1 MNPLLKEI
9 RTNPLVWLLVFVPAV
24 FVAQRLEPEAQTLL
38 FFLSV
43 LAIVPLAA
51 LLSHATESVAA
62 KTGDAAGGLLNATL
76 GNLTELVIAL
86 AALRAGQY
94 MLVKA
99 SIAGAIV
106 TNTLFMLGASFLL
119 GGLKHHVQEFNRANA
134 RLQAGLLSLATVAL
148 LIPSAVGGADSA
160 PAAAFAHDVSVGLS
174 VLLIV
179 AYGLGLLFSLKT
191 HRNLFGSAEHGEDE
205 EVPWPLGLALGTL
218 AGVTVLVALVSEV
231 FVESVQG
238 ASLALG
244 MTPAFVGFIVVA
256 LVGAAA
262 EMAAA
267 FSGARKNRLDL
278 SVSIALGSAAQI
290 ALFVAPVLVLL
301 SYVIGPTPM
310 SLQFWPGAVVMVLIA
325 TITASN
331 ATNAGRSAW
340 FVGVLVLMVYLVFAM
355 TLYLLPPQA
364 Q

>member
-1 MNPLLKEI
+1 MNLLLKEI
-9 RTNPLVWLLVFVPAV
+9 RHNPMLWLLVFVPVV
-24 FVAQRLEPEAQTLL
+24 FVAAKLKPEAHTLL
-38 FFLSV
+38 FVLSV
-43 LAIVPLAA
+43 LAIVPLAG

-86 AALRAGQY
+86 TALRAGEY

-119 GGLKHHVQEFNRANA
+119 GGLKHHVQEFNRVNA
-134 RLQAGLLSLATVAL
+134 RVQSGLLFLATVAL
-148 LIPSAVGGADSA
+148 LVPSTVATADSA
-160 PAAAFAHDVSVGLS
+160 AGGTFARELSVGLA

-179 AYGLGLLFSLKT
+179 TYGLGLLFSLKT
-191 HRNLFGSAEHGEDE
+191 HREEFASAGHADEGEA
-205 EVPWPLGLALGTL
+205 PWPLGLALATL
-218 AGVTVLVALVSEV
+218 AGVTILVALVSEI
-231 FVESVQG
+231 FVESVQQ
-238 ASLALG
+238 AAETFG

-256 LVGAAA
+256 LVGGAA

-278 SVSIALGSAAQI
+278 SVGIALGSASQI

-301 SYVIGPTPM
+301 SYVIGPAPM
-310 SLQFWPGAVVMVLIA
+310 DLQFWPGAVVMMLIA
-325 TITASN
+325 TITAAFVTTS
-331 ATNAGRSAW
+331 GRSAW
-340 FVGVLVLMVYLVFAM
+340 FAGVLMLMVYVVFAM
-355 TLYLLPPQA
+355 SLYLLPPQA

>member
-1 MNPLLKEI
+1 MNLLFKEI
-9 RTNPLVWLLVFVPAV
+9 RHNPMLWLLVFVP
-24 FVAQRLEPEAQTLL
+24 VALAAEKFKPEAHTLL
-38 FFLSV
+38 FVLSV
-43 LAIVPLAA
+43 VAIVPLAT

-86 AALRAGQY
+86 SALHAGEY

-119 GGLKHHVQEFNRANA
+119 GGLKHHVQEYNRVSA
-134 RLQAGLLSLATVAL
+134 RTQAGLLFLATIAL
-148 LIPSAVGGADSA
+148 LVPSAIAGADSA
-160 PAAAFAHDVSVGLS
+160 GQPDFILQLSVGLS

-179 AYGLGLLFSLKT
+179 AYGLGMLFSLKT
-191 HRNLFGSAEHGEDE
+191 HRELFASAAHDEAGEAA
-205 EVPWPLGLALGTL
+205 WPLGLALATL
-218 AGVTVLVALVSEV
+218 AGVTLLVALVSEI
-231 FVESVQG
+231 FVESVQQ
-238 ASLALG
+238 AAEDFG

-256 LVGAAA
+256 LVGGAA
-262 EMAAA
+262 EMASA

-278 SVSIALGSAAQI
+278 SVGIALGSASQI

-310 SLQFWPGAVVMVLIA
+310 DLQLWPGAVVMMFIA
-325 TITASN
+325 TLCAAFITVG
-331 ATNAGRSAW
+331 GRSAW
-340 FVGVLVLMVYLVFAM
+340 FVGVLLLMVYLVFAM
-355 TLYLLPPQA
+355 TLYLLPPQVP
-364 Q
+364 